1 RFAERR
7 PVRHALL
14 PRRVDDPGG
23 DWRFAHHPVRGA
35 EPRTAPGA
43 AFVADVFRAVHRRR
57 IVLLDP
63 PAGGENPSRAIRD
76 LSAALAADPAAVWC
90 DVLLAVEGPRPPRV
104 AGPADVARPTM
115 PDDTLDDSLRVDQR
129 AKRTVGRLARGDVP
143 RAHRRNCRFRKV
155 SASFRRAPI

>member
-1 RFAERR
+1 R
-7 PVRHALL
+7 
-14 PRRVDDPGG
+14 
-23 DWRFAHHPVRGA
+23 
-35 EPRTAPGA
+35 
-43 AFVADVFRAVHRRR
+43 
-57 IVLLDP
+57 
-63 PAGGENPSRAIRD
+63 
-76 LSAALAADPAAVWC
+76 AADPAAVWC

-155 SASFRRAPI
+155 SASFRRAPIREAARLSRRPRRNEECVLDGC